1 MYQIEVKKLKKY
13 FNKKIV
19 LKDIDFK
26 VKKGELMCLL
36 GPSGCGKS
44 TTLKI
49 ISGLTLEDSGEIYL
63 KGKLSNKIPAEKRGA
78 IIVFQ
83 DYALF
88 PHMSVYDNIAFGLKI
103 KKVNKDILD
112 KKVKDMI
119 EILKLKGFENKF
131 PKELSGGQ
139 KQRVSIGRA
148 LAVDPE
154 VLLLDEP
161 FANLDIN
168 IKSSIREMIL
178 DIQKKLKVTT
188 ILVTHDKED
197 ALTMA
202 DKIALMIDGSI
213 MQYGTPKELY
223 EKPITKEVADFFG
236 ERNYIKCISK
246 NSEVITEIGNLN
258 VELKRKGEFNIV
270 VNPEDI
276 SIGLKEKENSINGQ
290 ILKRTYAGEKIYYII
305 KCKDKIL
312 KVTDYSKN
320 LYKVSEMVKINIDF
334 NRISFLN

>member
-63 KGKLSNKIPAEKRGA
+63 KGKLSNKIPAEERGA

-202 DKIALMIDGSI
+202 DKIVLMIDGSI

-223 EKPITKEVADFFG
+223 EKPKTKEVADFFG

-246 NSEVITEIGNLN
+246 NNEVITEIGKFN

-276 SIGLKEKENSINGQ
+276 FIGLEEKENSINGQ